1 MRISRYE
8 VLIKVI
14 ELGSLTKAAEY
25 FNYTQS
31 AVSQIVNSLETELGM
46 SLLNRNHSGVCLTTE
61 GQQLLPYLRNISN
74 SHHELSE
81 KVFELLG
88 METGLIR
95 IGTFSSISCH
105 WLPTLIKG
113 FKTIYPN
120 IQFELLQGDYSEI
133 EAWIDDGVVDFGFVC
148 LPSKKGLETI
158 FLKKDRM
165 MVIIPEDH
173 PYAKEKIF
181 PTEGFTKEPFIL
193 LEAGNKGEI
202 LQIFKSGHIS
212 PKIHYRAKDDY
223 TIMSMVEKGL
233 GIGILPELVLTRNP
247 YQILAKETNP
257 VFYRTL
263 GIALKKKEKASLA
276 VKYFLTYITNEFQ
289 EKLK

>member
-8 VLIKVI
+8 VFMKVI

-31 AVSQIVNSLETELGM
+31 AVSQIVSSLEGEIGRT
-46 SLLNRNHSGVCLTTE
+46 LLNRNHSGICLTTE
-61 GQQLLPYLRNISN
+61 GEQLLPYLRNISN

-81 KVFELLG
+81 KVSELLG

-105 WLPTLIKG
+105 WLPALIKG
-113 FKTIYPN
+113 FKTMYPN
-120 IQFELLQGDYSEI
+120 IQFELLQGSYVEI
-133 EAWIDDGVVDFGFVC
+133 ETWVADGIVDFGFIC
-148 LPSKKGLETI
+148 LPSTKSLETI

-165 MVIIPEDH
+165 LVIIPEEH
-173 PYAKEKIF
+173 HYAKETFF
-181 PTEGFTKEPFIL
+181 PVEALANEPFIL
-193 LEAGNKGEI
+193 LDAGNKREI
-202 LQIFKSGHIS
+202 MKIFKDSHIT

-247 YQILAKETNP
+247 YQILAKETHP

-263 GIALKKKEKASLA
+263 AIALKNKEKTSLA
-276 VKYFLTYITNEFQ
+276 VKFFLDYITKQ
-289 EKLK
+289 I